1 MSCNFYNNT
10 KNNVQFHRSNNI
22 VDGLHIQAL
31 EVCTLVVSNLLLLFL
46 HELNKCNTK
55 SRSKLYELDKD
66 DVKRVFFVF
75 RSGKTLLG
83 IVSWFLFFFFL
94 RHLLC
99 PVHKVNAQKSDC
111 TLTVHPPCKPK
122 LAVFTFSDLFR
133 EHNILTY
140 KTHRK
145 KNKPL
150 VLSYDK
156 IVLWGT

>member
-31 EVCTLVVSNLLLLFL
+31 VVCTLVVSNLLLLFL

-75 RSGKTLLG
+75 CSGKTLLG
-83 IVSWFLFFFFL
+83 IVSWFLFSFFL

-99 PVHKVNAQKSDC
+99 PVNEVNAQKSDC
-111 TLTVHPPCKPK
+111 TLPVHPPCKPK